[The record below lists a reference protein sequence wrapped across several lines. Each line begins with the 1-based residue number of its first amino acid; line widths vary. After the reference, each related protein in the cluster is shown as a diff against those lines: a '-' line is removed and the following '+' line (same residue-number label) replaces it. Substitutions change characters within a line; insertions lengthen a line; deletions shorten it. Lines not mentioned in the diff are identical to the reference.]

1 MKHCY
6 FRAFVMSMACLLVN
20 GARGEDMAGYMFAY
34 FRGNATTQ
42 EHLFYAFSADG
53 LNYTPI
59 NGGNAVVDFSN
70 ISVSGNIRDP
80 FVLRGEDGT
89 FYMVC
94 TDMRSSN
101 GWSSNRGIVMSKS
114 TDLVNWT
121 HSTVHFPTKYAG
133 TDWEN
138 VTHVWAPEVIY
149 DRAAGKYMV
158 YFALNTNGN
167 APAAYDKQYY
177 CYANSDFTDL
187 EGEPTHLYDRGSA
200 TIDLTIVYNEDDG
213 LYHGFYKNEGAGGIC
228 HISCSSLTAANGA
241 ATGSQWSSPSSTVQQ
256 TTDVVEGPSIFK
268 RISDG
273 KWILGYDCYAASPA
287 YFQLCEVS
295 DDFSTFTKWG
305 DCANHGAFTPRH
317 GSIIPLTNSEL
328 YNLDV
333 ALGGASD
340 LAALKAELLTELS
353 NASNF
358 GLSTTDEQAVY
369 DNAQANRLQ
378 IQAAIN
384 SLKVKEYN
392 YVAANYTYDA
402 SLLLG
407 NPTNS
412 NIVSNSSQHWDGT
425 TSSTYYEQPGS
436 SWAASSWT
444 SSMAYTATLPV
455 GEYVLRVACRS
466 AANVT
471 GTISGNGTTAA
482 IPANGDVGYG
492 ITTSGVTSF
501 SASDTYANGNKGR
514 GWEWRY
520 IPVSVTGSSK
530 TVTFTIQA
538 TTSSQYQWFS
548 VTNIELLSTSYV
560 AAEVVSDAQ
569 NSTTTK
575 SQVTST
581 VNITTAIDY
590 KITGSTPF
598 TTSGSVN
605 IANDNATLIL
615 AGVRPSVVISSWLP
629 YIKINGSAAVNGT
642 NCQVKIYG
650 DGTIIMPHGDS
661 FYPLVA
667 YQGNDWTGTAN
678 NRYDPDTKYNLA
690 GTAFDNSI
698 RSFTL
703 RRGYSVCLS
712 AKANGLGYS
721 RVWVADTKNIKV
733 DLAGTPLDGTASFV
747 RINKWN
753 DTSKKGWG
761 GSQATQNSLLN
772 TTWYYN
778 WNDNGNLGSP
788 DREYVGIRQQP
799 WWPNP
804 DQESAN
810 SLGYNEFDNSV
821 EDSYK
826 NLVNIAGSSDEDAII
841 NAAVGR
847 WTDLLVTGKRLGSP
861 CVANYNN
868 NYSGGMLEKFL
879 NKLDEKGY
887 RCDFI
892 VTHCY
897 WYNDWS
903 SWQSSLNNMHNLY
916 PGRQIWI
923 TEMNYGA
930 NWTGWPGSD
939 TSASSSNY
947 AIEKQHFAPII
958 DGLESTDF
966 IERYA
971 VYNDVQECR
980 YMYNASDASLSSTNY
995 LTPMG
1000 VYYANKASNIGY
1012 KASYNTY
1019 VPSTVAYTTNLSD
1032 PVLSA
1037 VVQDDSASET
1047 TVKWTDANGEYIKT
1061 MYVEQLVNGSWTV
1074 VYTTTDIYSESETHS
1089 YEAVIGGDG
1098 GTFRIHTVDRC
1109 NGDHYSSEV
1118 SSVTMEDNVGSKVTY
1133 NNTTY
1138 YLGGNVIS
1146 NGDFNYGWN
1155 GWTDGTGNSS
1165 PAKAKMEII
1174 PVAGPD
1180 NGAYLRSYDNTG
1192 VDGDCSL
1199 KGSFSI
1205 ATNTNYQFSV
1215 WHKDNGGGW
1224 QKGSLSSDGTTESSE
1239 VLNLSASTDWTKQSA
1254 MFASSSYQQL
1264 IIKYRWLAKTAK
1276 FDKFSLRKLCTTE
1289 KAAYED
1295 GFTQVQNEAEV
1306 FKTWNASVN
1315 GYTDINTEL
1324 TSRINTAN
1332 SMTHSNAT
1340 TAKARYQAA
1349 ATALEE
1355 AFAGV
1360 KTKKTLDSL
1369 LILANVV
1376 LEETHPS
1383 YSTLQT
1389 SIATATAANTVS
1401 GYTAALEGLREALAE
1416 YLVWADKTSLVQN
1429 PTFTASTGWTTK
1441 AGTYTGGDQR
1451 LNDIW
1456 GKTCWNAWWNT
1467 ANSGTMEVK
1476 QTLTDLPMGYYSM
1489 SCVATTQP
1497 FCITD
1502 QHGYITGTNATET
1515 TPNLT
1520 FERFDSPGITND
1532 DVWEALAS
1540 KPVWVEDGGSLT
1552 IGFVG
1557 SKEGKETSNP
1567 VYSDNR
1573 EGWWCAT
1580 DFKLYYTP
1588 VYRRTDLDGTWGTV
1602 CLPFAAKAGDGVTL
1616 YQVSGINSRH
1626 TQIYL
1631 EEVSEMT
1638 PGIPCLFYTESESAH
1653 FYGTSGE
1660 IVTST
1665 SNGAN
1670 GLKGVLKSSVGQVPS
1685 GSYVLTDNEWNVV
1698 ENAGDFNLGNYRA
1711 YLANLS
1717 TIPVVSTTP
1726 SDAKVISVALGS
1738 YLFGD
1743 INLDG
1748 YVNITDVVCLVDKVL
1763 SPDTSDIDLRID
1775 DLNGDGQVNITDVTI
1790 LVNLIN
1796 NQ

>member
-1 MKHCY
+1 MIK
-6 FRAFVMSMACLLVN
+6 LLVIPLLWLMPSI
-20 GARGEDMAGYMFAY
+20 GSAEDVAGYLFAY

-42 EHLFYAFSADG
+42 EHLFYALSTDG
-53 LNYTPI
+53 LNYSPI
-59 NGGNAVVDFSN
+59 NGGNAVVNFSN

-80 FVLRGEDGT
+80 FVLRGEDGM

-94 TDMRSSN
+94 TDMRSAN
-101 GWSSNRGIVMSKS
+101 GWDSNRGIVMSKS
-114 TDLVNWT
+114 ADLMNWT

-133 TDWEN
+133 TDWAN

-149 DRAAGKYMV
+149 DRAVGKYMV
-158 YFALNTNGN
+158 YFALKTGN
-167 APAAYDKQYY
+167 SAPAAYDKQYY
-177 CYANSDFTDL
+177 CYANANFTDL

-200 TIDLTIVYNEDDG
+200 TIDLTIVYNDDDG
-213 LYHGFYKNEGAGGIC
+213 LYHAFYKNEGAGGIC
-228 HISCSSLTAANGA
+228 HVSCSSLTAANGA
-241 ATGSQWSSPSSTVQQ
+241 ATGSQWSTPSSTVQQ
-256 TTDVVEGPSIFK
+256 TSDAVEGPSVFK

-273 KWILGYDCYAASPA
+273 KWILGYDCYAANPA
-287 YFQLCEVS
+287 YFQLCEIGNG
-295 DDFSTFTKWG
+295 FSSYTKWG

-328 YNLDV
+328 YALDI
-333 ALGGASD
+333 ALGGSSD
-340 LAALKAELLTELS
+340 LAALKTELQTELS
-353 NASNF
+353 NASRF
-358 GLSTTDEQAVY
+358 GLSVTDEQAVY
-369 DNAQANRLQ
+369 DDTQANRLQ
-378 IQAAIN
+378 IQTAIN

-392 YVAANYTYDA
+392 YVSANYTYDA
-402 SLLLG
+402 SMLLG
-407 NPTNS
+407 NPTND
-412 NIVSNSSQHWDGT
+412 NIVTNSSQHWDGSN
-425 TSSTYYEQPGS
+425 SSTYYEQPGS
-436 SWAASSWT
+436 SWGSSSWT
-444 SSMAYTATLPV
+444 SSMTYSTTLPV

-466 AANVT
+466 ASDVT

-492 ITTSGVTSF
+492 ITTAGVTSF
-501 SASDTYANGNKGR
+501 SANDTYANGNKGR

-530 TVTFTIQA
+530 SVTFTISA
-538 TTSSQYQWFS
+538 STNSSYQWFS

-560 AAEVVSDAQ
+560 APEVVSDAQ
-569 NSTTTK
+569 NSTTTT
-575 SQVTST
+575 SQVRNT

-605 IANDNATLIL
+605 IANDNATVIL
-615 AGVRPSVVISSWLP
+615 SGVRPSAVISSWLP
-629 YIKINGSAAVNGT
+629 YIKINGAAAVNGT

-661 FYPLVA
+661 FYPLVV

-678 NRYDPDTKYNLA
+678 NRYDPTTKYNLV

-733 DLAGTPLDGTASFV
+733 DLAGTPLDGTVSFI

-753 DTSKKGWG
+753 DTSKKGWAG
-761 GSQATQNSLLN
+761 GQATQNSLLN

-778 WNDNGNLGSP
+778 WNDNGDLGSA

-804 DQESAN
+804 DQASSN

-826 NLVNIAGSSDEDAII
+826 NLVNIAGSSDVDAIV
-841 NAAVGR
+841 NAAVDR

-861 CVANYNN
+861 CVSNWGNN
-868 NYSGGMLEKFL
+868 FSGGMLEKFI
-879 NKLDEKGY
+879 NKLEERGY

-892 VTHCY
+892 VTHSY

-903 SWQSSLNNMHNLY
+903 TWQGWLNDMHNLF

-930 NWTGWPGSD
+930 NWTGWPGSN

-947 AIEKQHFAPII
+947 NIEKQHFAPII

-1012 KASYNTY
+1012 KSSYNTY
-1019 VPSTVAYTTNLSD
+1019 VPSTVAYTTNLSN
-1032 PVLSA
+1032 PVLNA
-1037 VVQDDSASET
+1037 VLQDNNANET
-1047 TVKWTDANGEYIKT
+1047 TVKWTDNNGEYIKT
-1061 MYVEQLVNGSWTV
+1061 MYVEKLVNGSWTV
-1074 VYTTTDIYSESETHS
+1074 VYTTTDVYSESDTYN
-1089 YEAVIGGDG
+1089 YEAVVSGGDG

-1109 NGDHYSSEV
+1109 NGNHYSSEL
-1118 SSVTMEDNVGSKVTY
+1118 SSVSLEDQVGERVTY
-1133 NNTTY
+1133 NNATY
-1138 YLGGNVIS
+1138 YLGGNIIS

-1155 GWTDGTGNSS
+1155 GWTDGTGNGS

-1180 NGAYLRSYDNTG
+1180 NGAYMRSYENTG
-1192 VDGDCSL
+1192 ADGDCSL

-1205 ATNTNYQFSV
+1205 ASNTNYQFSV
-1215 WHKDNGGGW
+1215 WHKNNGGGW
-1224 QKGSLSSDGTTESSE
+1224 QKGSLSSNGTTESSE
-1239 VLNLSASTDWTKQSA
+1239 VLNLSASTDWTKQSS
-1254 MFASSSYQQL
+1254 MFASGSYQKF
-1264 IIKYRWLAKTAK
+1264 IIKYRWLAGTAK
-1276 FDKFSLRKLCTTE
+1276 FDKFTLRKLCTTE
-1289 KAAYED
+1289 RAAYED
-1295 GFTQVQNEAEV
+1295 GFTQVQNEAEI
-1306 FKTWNASVN
+1306 FKTWNASAN

-1324 TSRINTAN
+1324 TSRISTAN
-1332 SMTHSNAT
+1332 SMSHTNAT

-1349 ATALEE
+1349 ATALQE
-1355 AFAGV
+1355 AFDGV

-1369 LILANVV
+1369 MILANAV
-1376 LEETHPS
+1376 LEETHPV
-1383 YSTLQT
+1383 YSVLQT
-1389 SIATATAANTVS
+1389 AIATATASNTVS
-1401 GYTAALEGLREALAE
+1401 AYKTALEGLRDALAE

-1429 PTFTASTGWTTK
+1429 PTFVASTGWTTK
-1441 AGTYTGGDQR
+1441 AGSYTGGDQR
-1451 LNDIW
+1451 LNNIW

-1467 ANSGTMEVK
+1467 PNAGTMEVK
-1476 QTLTDLPMGYYSM
+1476 QTLSNLPMGYYSM

-1497 FCITD
+1497 FCVTD
-1502 QHGYITGTNATET
+1502 QHGYITGTSVTET

-1532 DVWEALAS
+1532 DVWETLAT

-1552 IGFVG
+1552 IGFIG

-1588 VYRRTDLDGTWGTV
+1588 VYRRTEMDGQWGTV
-1602 CLPFAAKAGDGVTL
+1602 CLPFAAKAGNGVTL
-1616 YQVSGINSRH
+1616 YEVSGINPRR
-1626 TQIYL
+1626 TQLYL
-1631 EEVSEMT
+1631 SEVTELV
-1638 PGIPCLFYTESESAH
+1638 PGVPYLFYTENETAN
-1653 FYGTSGE
+1653 FYGTSGDV
-1660 IVTST
+1660 I
-1665 SNGAN
+1665 
-1670 GLKGVLKSSVGQVPS
+1670 SSVGS
-1685 GSYVLTDNEWNVV
+1685 GSNGLVGVFKSNVGLVGNGCYVLSDNMWNIV
-1698 ENAGDFNLGNYRA
+1698 ENADNFDLGNYHA
-1711 YLANLS
+1711 YIANIVS
-1717 TIPVVSTTP
+1717 IPVVSTAPTGGRC
-1726 SDAKVISVALGS
+1726 ISIARGS

-1763 SPDTSDIDLRID
+1763 STETVDIDLAID
-1775 DLNGDGQVNITDVTI
+1775 DLNDDGSVNITDVTI